1 MTDDRRE
8 TLLKEYTEVGQ
19 TFRLLT
25 DIRFK
30 LLAFLPLA
38 AGVAGAV
45 VSRTTPQPATL
56 AFSVFGL
63 VVTLGLITYNAR
75 NDQLYDTLVF
85 RAAALE
91 RKLGNPDGAFANR
104 PRPWLQF
111 AAAGLHWK
119 VDHRTAVAT
128 IYSATIALWLFGATD
143 STVQIVYKL
152 AAGRPAPQWA
162 RLIAVGAAIAI
173 TGLGAALTT
182 TRKKRRECELRRQGK
197 AAVLAVAAKD
207 PVKLIGDPE
216 ACKSLAELA
225 DDRPSGRPSS
235 SEALAVVEA
244 RLRYLSEI
252 PRKNVSY
259 FIGQDSGLWAAAQTV
274 AYITDFAPEWVYD
287 CATSRRRN
295 GDRGRRRA
303 GPGCR
308 RVGEL
313 DGETAY
319 TATLSHI
326 SGCETTASGSWQER
340 IVAVESGSHDG

>member
-119 VDHRTAVAT
+119 VDHRTAVST

-182 TRKKRRECELRRQGK
+182 ARKKRRECELRRQAK
-197 AAVLAVAAKD
+197 AAVLAVFMAVTVSVWLYK
-207 PVKLIGDPE
+207 IG
-216 ACKSLAELA
+216 
-225 DDRPSGRPSS
+225 
-235 SEALAVVEA
+235 
-244 RLRYLSEI
+244 
-252 PRKNVSY
+252 
-259 FIGQDSGLWAAAQTV
+259 
-274 AYITDFAPEWVYD
+274 
-287 CATSRRRN
+287 
-295 GDRGRRRA
+295 
-303 GPGCR
+303 
-308 RVGEL
+308 
-313 DGETAY
+313 
-319 TATLSHI
+319 
-326 SGCETTASGSWQER
+326 
-340 IVAVESGSHDG
+340 ESGAHAVWCPTGSNASCPTSACTSPRMPTSKPD